1 MTATRPLFVVPHTH
15 WDREWYRPF
24 ENYRF
29 RLVETLDGLL
39 AADLPYFLL
48 DGQTVVL
55 DDYLAIRPDA
65 RSEIATRVRANRLGV
80 GPWYVLVD
88 EFLVSGESLVRNL
101 LEGRRGMAE
110 FGATGAVG
118 YLPDMFGHI
127 GQMPQILRGFG
138 LDTAIVWRGANPG
151 SSRFVWRS
159 PDGSEVTT
167 AWLPLG
173 YYQTMFLVELTE
185 AERLKQVET
194 YAAAFGP
201 DEPVFLLSGA
211 DHMAPRAD
219 LMAQLDEV
227 KRALPLDARVAT
239 LKEALAGPRPS
250 VVLEGEL
257 RDASRAY
264 LLPGVL
270 SARTYLKQANVA
282 CQTRLERYVEP
293 LTALAWAHGQAYP
306 GAFVRHAWKEL
317 MKNHPHDSICG
328 CSIDQVHREMM
339 PRFAAVKQVAEEL
352 SARAVAVH
360 PRPRS
365 APGLYVF
372 NPTGW
377 PVTGWVD
384 GEVHWP
390 LADAPETIHLVD
402 AAGRPVPTVLT
413 RTEDTEVFRAEVD
426 FNPDW
431 FPVRRFVVSAQVAL
445 DAVGGLKLKA
455 EPGAAAA
462 VASGVQVGDSW
473 LENDHLRLEVAD
485 GRVSLLDKASGTRY
499 ADAHYLL
506 DEGDAGDEYNFS
518 PLAGDAPVRLPLV
531 GTAFVLTAPH
541 VARLE
546 VRYEAD
552 LPHALSDDRQ
562 TRGDRTE
569 RLIVRTTFE
578 LQADSRVVA
587 VETRFDNVLHDH
599 RLRAVT
605 AFGPGA
611 QPAVWA
617 DAAFG
622 VFRREPLAMTA
633 LPAAK
638 GTETVMPEFPQ
649 GLFSALERDGRGLAV
664 FNQGLSEASLL
675 ETPDGWALATT
686 LLRAVGWLSRDDLRT
701 RGGGAGPR
709 FPTPEAQCEG
719 PQAFRYAL
727 APYQGDWTTV
737 QPLAH
742 RYAAPPEVWE
752 ADGLPMAGPALVL
765 GDARLVLS
773 AFKKADEAEAIVI
786 RVYNPTPETVHTT
799 LDVKLKHAR
808 VLDSALDETRGAYA
822 GSGVIPT
829 EFGPYAIKTWLVELA

>member
-39 AADLPYFLL
+39 AANLPYFLL

-55 DDYLAIRPDA
+55 DDYLAIRPERRA
-65 RSEIATRVRANRLGV
+65 EIAKHVRANRLGV

-127 GQMPQILRGFG
+127 GQMPQILKGFG

-159 PDGSEVTT
+159 PDGSEVHT

-173 YYQTMFLVELTE
+173 YYQTMFLVELSE
-185 AERLKQVET
+185 EERLKQVET

-219 LMAQLDEV
+219 LMAQLAEV
-227 KRALPLDARVAT
+227 KRALPLDARVST

-257 RDASRAY
+257 RDPAKAY

-270 SARTYLKQANVA
+270 SARTYLKQANVD
-282 CQTRLERYVEP
+282 CQTQLERYVEP

-339 PRFAAVKQVAEEL
+339 PRFAAVKQVAQEL
-352 SARAVAVH
+352 SARAVSAH
-360 PRPRS
+360 PQPQS

-384 GEVHWP
+384 GVVHWP

-402 AAGRPVPTVLT
+402 AEGRAVPTVLT

-445 DAVGGLKLKA
+445 GAVGGLKLKA
-455 EPGAAAA
+455 VAGAPAA
-462 VASGVQVGDSW
+462 VAAGVQAGDNW
-473 LENDHLRLEVAD
+473 LENAHVRLEVAD
-485 GRVSLLDKASGTRY
+485 GRVSLLDKASGARY

-531 GTAFVLTAPH
+531 EARRVSAAPH
-541 VARLE
+541 VARLA
-546 VRYEAD
+546 VRYEAE
-552 LPHALSDDRQ
+552 LPRALSGDRQ
-562 TRGDRTE
+562 SRGDDAE
-569 RLIVRTTFE
+569 RLVAWTTFE
-578 LQADSRVVA
+578 LQADSRVVT
-587 VETRFDNVLHDH
+587 VETRFDNVIHDH
-599 RLRAVT
+599 RLRMVT
-605 AFGPGA
+605 GFGPGA
-611 QPAVWA
+611 QPDVWA

-622 VFRREPLAMTA
+622 VFRREPLTMTA

-649 GLFSALERDGRGLAV
+649 GLFSALEREGRGLAV
-664 FNQGLSEASLL
+664 FNQGLPEVSLL
-675 ETPDGWALATT
+675 ETADGWALATT

-719 PQAFRYAL
+719 LQTFRYAL

-752 ADGLPMAGPALVL
+752 ADGLPMEGPALAL
-765 GDARLVLS
+765 GDARLVVS
-773 AFKKADEAEAIVI
+773 AFKKAEDSDALVI